1 MKMRSLVK
9 KSMETFLKL
18 IALMSLLIFMLQA
31 TARAENGEV
40 IDKVHNMV
48 RKTEVITTFDWTQD
62 VNLSIGNISIP
73 IEDEGRTVNMT
84 GNGSLPGKN
93 AIYIIPA
100 SHQEQTLTFNYDVDY
115 GDSFNAA
122 GILLRI
128 REQDG
133 YLEGYLLSFN
143 NPGGS
148 SDWYS
153 ESGNQLGAIWTIRYQ
168 LGTNTSDYVEKT
180 LVKALNIP
188 QSGKITVQSTQDQI
202 ILTGDN
208 INETIDTSGNTAK
221 GDGFGFFTNHYSHN
235 CDQIGHFSLTSFGL
249 QTVDLIPHNF
259 IVDPNG
265 GIWNGS
271 GEVSEIEGIYQDN
284 VDVPVPTRDGY
295 TFVKWTKIGDSGTMS
310 SLTEDAVYTFGE
322 NEEIDDKIVAEWIRI
337 VGSKTS
343 NVQAGEVKVNDT
355 ITYTVTLR
363 NEGTVDGRGVIFDDA
378 PEGTQFV
385 ENSIKINGEE
395 TDYTLEN
402 LNGGIEVDVPQGGE
416 TSLTFD
422 VLVNDLNDDDLI
434 SNTANYRDITV
445 QGKETDG
452 ETNQVDLTYVEPII
466 SFNKE
471 ATTENG
477 NDYVETNEKI
487 TYQITVQNAGGL
499 AKDVV
504 IQDMIPE
511 GTTFVDGSI
520 KINDEETD
528 YTQED
533 LENGIKVNVPKKIR
547 ETDINGESVS
557 NMLRL
562 VNMRVLETDSLPGEV
577 VLTFEVTVDDQKDEN
592 VITNIAQ
599 VDGTQTN
606 EIDYTYR
613 KPIISAKK
621 EMKTENGLDYAVSK
635 ENIEYSIV
643 VENSGSIPKNV
654 LIQDVI
660 PEGTTFM
667 DGSIKIDGEKTDYT
681 EDDLEEGIEVEVPQ
695 KHIKE
700 DDENTENGDT
710 ENEEG
715 TTEDQENP
723 NEDTENTDNVDQ
735 TQNTEESN
743 SAEEEINT
751 LSENVNAMVQATS
764 TEDNTKSNNANESA
778 NTNNKQGTEEN
789 TTDNNTQDS
798 DTQDNENTEN
808 NEDETVTE
816 EPNEEE
822 KQDEDSNLQENE
834 EPGQIILTFNVII
847 DDLKDDTETMT
858 IKNIAQVDSEETNE
872 TSIEVLP
879 FNMKVETE
887 IEGFT
892 ANGTKKQSSDPKFA
906 KTDIDMRK
914 RSPVPD
920 VTANIKIKVTNTG
933 KVKGSSVVEATI
945 PEGFT
950 LSSSNWQTTAA
961 NTVRTKTGEIEP
973 GETEEISLDVKWNN
987 DENNLGQRNTKAE
1000 IIETSNEARAAETTT
1015 EDNESEA
1022 DMIISIVTGEYDNII
1037 ILSIMGVI
1045 ALAAIVGE
1053 IILIKKFV
1061 L

>member
-1 MKMRSLVK
+1 MKRRSLVK
-9 KSMETFLKL
+9 KSMEMFLKL
-18 IALMSLLIFMLQA
+18 IALMSMLILMLQA
-31 TARAENGEV
+31 TSRAENGEI

-48 RKTEVITTFDWTQD
+48 RKTEVITTFDWVQD
-62 VNLSIGNISIP
+62 VNPNIGSITIQ
-73 IEDEGRTVNMT
+73 DEGRTVNMT

-93 AIYIIPA
+93 AIYLIPE
-100 SHQEQTLTFNYDVDY
+100 SHQEQTLTFDYDVDY

-148 SDWYS
+148 SDWYTG
-153 ESGNQLGAIWTIRYQ
+153 SGSQLGAIWKIRYQ

-180 LVKALNIP
+180 LVKGLNIP
-188 QSGKITVQSTQDQI
+188 VSGTISVKATQDQI
-202 ILTGDN
+202 ILTGSN
-208 INETIDTSGNTAK
+208 INETVDTTGNDAC
-221 GDGFGFFTNHYSHN
+221 GDGFGFFTDHYSHN
-235 CDQIGHFSLTSFGL
+235 CDQIGHFALTSFGL

-265 GIWNGS
+265 GVWKGS
-271 GEVSEIEGIYQDN
+271 GDVSEIVGIYQDK

-295 TFVKWTKIGDSGTMS
+295 TFVKWTQIGDSGTMS

-363 NEGTVDGRGVIFDDA
+363 NEGTVDGKAVINDDA
-378 PEGTQFV
+378 PEGTTFV
-385 ENSIKINGEE
+385 DGSIKINDTE
-395 TDYTLEN
+395 TQYTLDDLKN
-402 LNGGIEVDVPQGGE
+402 GIEVDVPQGEE
-416 TSLTFD
+416 TKLTFD
-422 VLVNDLNDDDLI
+422 VLVNDLDDDDLI
-434 SNTANYRDITV
+434 SNTANFRDITV
-445 QGKETDG
+445 TGKETDG

-471 ATTENG
+471 ATTENE
-477 NDYVETNEKI
+477 NDYVTTDEKI
-487 TYQITVQNAGGL
+487 TYKITVQNAGGL

-520 KINDEETD
+520 KINDGETD
-528 YTQED
+528 YTEED
-533 LENGIKVNVPKKIR
+533 LENGIQVNVPKKIR
-547 ETDINGESVS
+547 KTDINTESIA

-562 VNMRVLETDSLPGEV
+562 VNMKVLETDSLPGEV

-592 VITNIAQ
+592 IITNIAK
-599 VDGTQTN
+599 VDGTETN
-606 EIDYTYR
+606 KIDYTYR
-613 KPIISAKK
+613 RPIISSKK

-635 ENIEYSIV
+635 ENIEYSIT

-667 DGSIKIDGEKTDYT
+667 KGTIEIDGEKTDYT
-681 EDDLEEGIEVEVPQ
+681 EDDLEKGIEVEVPQ
-695 KHIKE
+695 KHVKE
-700 DDENTENGDT
+700 DDEDKEDEDAENGET
-710 ENEEG
+710 ENEDG
-715 TTEDQENP
+715 T
-723 NEDTENTDNVDQ
+723 
-735 TQNTEESN
+735 
-743 SAEEEINT
+743 I
-751 LSENVNAMVQATS
+751 
-764 TEDNTKSNNANESA
+764 
-778 NTNNKQGTEEN
+778 
-789 TTDNNTQDS
+789 
-798 DTQDNENTEN
+798 ENTEN
-808 NEDETVTE
+808 NEDIENTEDTNTEVEDGQEVNTLSEDVSTMEENTNENSSLEDNTETNDEENAAENAEENTDDENSEKNTPAEE
-816 EPNEEE
+816 EPSEDEE
-822 KQDEDSNLQENE
+822 QDENSNLQENE
-834 EPGQIILTFNVII
+834 EPGQVVLTFNVLV
-847 DDLKDDTETMT
+847 DDLTDDTKTVT
-858 IKNIAQVDSEETNE
+858 IKNVAQVDSEDTNE
-872 TSIEVLP
+872 TSIKVLP
-879 FNMKVETE
+879 FNMKVDIE

-914 RSPVPD
+914 SSPTPD
-920 VTANIKIKVTNTG
+920 VTANIKVKVTNTG
-933 KVKGSSVVEATI
+933 KIAGASVVEATI

-950 LSSSNWQTTAA
+950 LSSSDWQSSGA
-961 NTVRTKTGEIEP
+961 NTVRRETEEIEP
-973 GETEEISLDVKWNN
+973 GETEELSLDVKWNN
-987 DENNLGQRNTKAE
+987 SETNLGDRTTNAE

-1022 DMIISIVTGEYDNII
+1022 DMLIGIVTGEYDNII
-1037 ILSIMGVI
+1037 ILSIIGVI
-1045 ALAAIVGE
+1045 ALLAIVCE
-1053 IILIKKFV
+1053 VILIKKYI